1 MYVNHDI
8 FYFQILL
15 FTSKSSDL
23 LLGNYTEVTN
33 SHQKLTVQIGFSARE
48 QVCISIDKSGSYSVV
63 QQLNNT
69 ILYYQMSN

>member
-1 MYVNHDI
+1 MSSKYDI
-8 FYFQILL
+8 CYFQILL

-23 LLGNYTEVTN
+23 LLGNYTEGTN
-33 SHQKLTVQIGFSARE
+33 SHQKLMVQIGFSARE
-48 QVCISIDKSGSYSVV
+48 QVCISIDKPGSYSVE